1 VSQVTNV
8 NAVRRM
14 MEAFNDR
21 DVPTLESIFS
31 EDVTMRLIGG
41 FADLMGTDFR
51 GQDAVLAWMA
61 DWVETIGGRAEIE
74 TIRNVD
80 DRVLAIAT
88 VMTAGALS
96 GTPAALR
103 YGQVYSFRDG
113 RISEFDSCYLVDE
126 ALKAVGLAE

>member
-1 VSQVTNV
+1 MV
-8 NAVRRM
+8 
-14 MEAFNDR
+14 EAFNER
-21 DVPTLESIFS
+21 DIPSLESIFS
-31 EDVTMRLIGG
+31 EDVVMRLIGG
-41 FADLMGTDFR
+41 FADLMGTEFR
-51 GQDAVLAWMA
+51 GQDAVLTWMG

-74 TIRNVD
+74 TIRDVG

-88 VMTAGALS
+88 VVTVGSLS

-113 RISEFDSCYLVDE
+113 RISGFDSYYLVDE